1 MRSIMAAL
9 IALLLVGLG
18 ACASTTADRLH
29 WRPGNSKF
37 TTGLNAPVPNVEEP
51 HR

>member
-1 MRSIMAAL
+1 MKTILTAL
-9 IALLLVGLG
+9 SALLLVTIS
-18 ACASTTADRLH
+18 ACASKSGDRVH

-37 TTGLNAPVPNVEEP
+37 TTGLNAPAPIVEDS